1 MLSSK
6 ASWVWYMN
14 IARSCFYFHISLLYT
29 YFTLRL
35 TIYRSRTQISLP
47 IYLHRTLGPKYNT
60 LVFSYPSFYIWTLQ
74 FDFKWCCKRFISI
87 VILGECIGFFFMNTN
102 EFTIDCILRGL
113 AWKFENQIE
122 SFRFFCFCYYFWKK
136 KIWYLWFKKSKR
148 WNWFTS
154 YLVELAQVLNL
165 GVRCTKYR
173 LLLRQSHNYM

>member
-35 TIYRSRTQISLP
+35 TIYMYRSRTHISLP
-47 IYLHRTLGPKYNT
+47 IYLHRILGPKYNT
-60 LVFSYPSFYIWTLQ
+60 LVFSYPSFYIYEHYNL
-74 FDFKWCCKRFISI
+74 ISNGVVKVSFLSLI
-87 VILGECIGFFFMNTN
+87 ILRYSWRMHRSFFMNTN

-122 SFRFFCFCYYFWKK
+122 SFRCFCFCYYFWKK
-136 KIWYLWFKKSKR
+136 LKFWYWWIKKSKR
-148 WNWFTS
+148 WN
-154 YLVELAQVLNL
+154 
-165 GVRCTKYR
+165 
-173 LLLRQSHNYM
+173 

>member
-35 TIYRSRTQISLP
+35 TIYREHKFLFQSICTEHSDRNIIRLYFLIHHFIYKHYSLISNGVVNVSFLSL
-47 IYLHRTLGPKYNT
+47 IILRYTWRMHR
-60 LVFSYPSFYIWTLQ
+60 S
-74 FDFKWCCKRFISI
+74 
-87 VILGECIGFFFMNTN
+87 FFMNTN

-122 SFRFFCFCYYFWKK
+122 CFWRFYFCYYFWKK
-136 KIWYLWFKKSKR
+136 IKI
-148 WNWFTS
+148 
-154 YLVELAQVLNL
+154 LVLMN
-165 GVRCTKYR
+165 
-173 LLLRQSHNYM
+173 